1 MRYSVLVSCFAA
13 VLLLMAFSLRAQV
26 PDEYERYNPP
36 ELAVMDPLQ
45 FLEFLKKR
53 GPDSGVVT
61 VWKPKRGWIK
71 AEHIPRLIALLDSK
85 VPCAPVVD
93 AHSSFSPP
101 GSTIGE
107 EAGLMIAS
115 FRDGAYPSALSA
127 SHHIVGTPDELRAWW
142 VEQISDGVAAPI
154 SKGSSGQRSP

>member
-26 PDEYERYNPP
+26 PDEYERNDPP

-53 GPDSGVVT
+53 GPDSGVV
-61 VWKPKRGWIK
+61 VIWKPKRGWIK
-71 AEHIPRLIALLDSK
+71 AEHIPRLIGLLDSNE
-85 VPCAPVVD
+85 PCTPVVD
-93 AHSSFSPP
+93 SHSSFLPP
-101 GSTIGE
+101 GSTIGK

-115 FRDGAYPSALSA
+115 YRGGAYPIALSA
-127 SHHIVGTPDELRAWW
+127 SHHSVGKPDELRAWW
-142 VEQISDGVAAPI
+142 VEQISNGVAAPAP
-154 SKGSSGQRSP
+154 KDSSGQRSP

>member
-71 AEHIPRLIALLDSK
+71 AEHIPKLIALLDSK
-85 VPCAPVVD
+85 EPCAPVVD
-93 AHSSFSPP
+93 AHSSYWPP
-101 GSTIGE
+101 GSTVGK

-115 FRDGAYPSALSA
+115 YRHGAYPIALSA
-127 SHHIVGTPDELRAWW
+127 SHHSVETPDELRSWW
-142 VEQISDGVAAPI
+142 VDQI
-154 SKGSSGQRSP
+154 SKGIAKPIPSGQRSP